1 MKTIKR
7 ILLILILTAVGMV
20 PVSAHMF
27 SGNNWTWLYSDS
39 EVSVYLGRYYYD
51 VDRDQLSCYLGY
63 RYPAQ
68 NSFRVE
74 FTTFDYY
81 YKNIQLHIQ
90 KNMMIGVMSQIPT
103 TPMPDGKMWKRMMEH
118 SWGCLCRKQRIT
130 HRGITSYCIM
140 TREHIHINC
149 TNKNGIELAGK
160 TKNEAIDNGI

>member
-51 VDRDQLSCYLGY
+51 VDRDQLSC
-63 RYPAQ
+63 
-68 NSFRVE
+68 FRVE

-81 YKNIQLHIQ
+81 YKKYIVTYIEEYDDRGHELDSYNTNAGWEDVEANDGTFMGMLMQKAADNSSRDYQLLYYD
-90 KNMMIGVMSQIPT
+90 P
-103 TPMPDGKMWKRMMEH
+103 R
-118 SWGCLCRKQRIT
+118 T
-130 HRGITSYCIM
+130 HP
-140 TREHIHINC
+140 HKLH
-149 TNKNGIELAGK
+149 K
-160 TKNEAIDNGI
+160 

>member
-68 NSFRVE
+68 NSCRVE

-81 YKNIQLHIQ
+81 YKKYIVIYREEYDDRGHELDSYNTNAGWEDVEANDGTFMGMLMQKAADNSSRDYQLLYYD
-90 KNMMIGVMSQIPT
+90 P
-103 TPMPDGKMWKRMMEH
+103 R
-118 SWGCLCRKQRIT
+118 T
-130 HRGITSYCIM
+130 HPHKS
-140 TREHIHINC
+140 H
-149 TNKNGIELAGK
+149 K
-160 TKNEAIDNGI
+160 

>member
-68 NSFRVE
+68 NSCRADNSSR
-74 FTTFDYY
+74 DYQLLY
-81 YKNIQLHIQ
+81 YD
-90 KNMMIGVMSQIPT
+90 P
-103 TPMPDGKMWKRMMEH
+103 R
-118 SWGCLCRKQRIT
+118 T
-130 HRGITSYCIM
+130 HPHKS
-140 TREHIHINC
+140 H
-149 TNKNGIELAGK
+149 K
-160 TKNEAIDNGI
+160 